1 MIRGALAH
9 FAYKMRLLLNTAN
22 YSKERAVNVTVKD
35 ITPSAL
41 RAGCTLATMLL
52 LASVASAQNA
62 FTNRTVKLH
71 AGPDRNYPT
80 VSVIGPGAMVYVNGC
95 LRNFN
100 WCDVQAGPARG
111 WANARNL
118 NYTYGG
124 RPMAIYGNGARFGFP
139 VVGYAMGSYWDN
151 HYRAQPWYNTHRHN
165 WQPNRAYVAPR
176 APAHQ
181 PHANAFA
188 PTHRPQVHTRPVP
201 VQPHFAPQHQ
211 QHQRPVVVR
220 QQVASHPQPQP
231 QRQLPQHS
239 QRAHANGHPQHRP

>member
-22 YSKERAVNVTVKD
+22 FSKERAVNVTVKA

-41 RAGCTLATMLL
+41 RAGCSLATMLL

-124 RPMAIYGNGARFGFP
+124 RPMAIYGNGVRFGFP

-176 APAHQ
+176 APVHQ

-220 QQVASHPQPQP
+220 QHVAPHPQS
-231 QRQLPQHS
+231 QRQQPQHS